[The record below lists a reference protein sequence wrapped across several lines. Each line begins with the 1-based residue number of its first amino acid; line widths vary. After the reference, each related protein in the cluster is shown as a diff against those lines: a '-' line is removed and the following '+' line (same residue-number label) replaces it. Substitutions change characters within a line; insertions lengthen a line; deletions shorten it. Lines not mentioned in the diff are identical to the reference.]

1 VVPQLQDEAL
11 HAQHDRGAIG
21 FAVADSIG
29 PGDSDANE
37 DTEDAAQHL
46 AENNKGDVR
55 RQKAPRTADKGVQK
69 AAREAAEAAWE
80 RHDVHEL
87 AAQSQAA
94 SAGKPPKIIK
104 SDVVNL
110 FVTWELDKQSG
121 VLLCGQHVSHMSVPD
136 VLAAWVRAMALSSF
150 DSSGLRTFAAVRRA
164 SDVVVAAQAP
174 IVESREVPAAQPWTT
189 PAQHLCVHEHVV
201 YAASHFTMP
210 MKRPVQLSEYLH
222 APTDLTRYGAHP
234 RPLSLCSPFM
244 CGRTLT

>member
-1 VVPQLQDEAL
+1 MPASLDS
-11 HAQHDRGAIG
+11 GAIG
-21 FAVADSIG
+21 FAEADSVG
-29 PGDSDANE
+29 PGDGDANE
-37 DTEDAAQHL
+37 VAKDAAQNL
-46 AENNKGDVR
+46 VEDNEGNVR
-55 RQKAPRTADKGVQK
+55 RQKAPRTVDKGVLK
-69 AAREAAEAAWE
+69 AAWEAVEAAWE
-80 RHDVHEL
+80 RLDVHEL

-94 SAGKPPKIIK
+94 SAGKPQKIIK

-150 DSSGLRTFAAVRRA
+150 DSSGLRTFDAVRRA
-164 SDVVVAAQAP
+164 SDAVVAAQAP
-174 IVESREVPAAQPWTT
+174 IVERREVPAAQPWTT
-189 PAQHLCVHEHVV
+189 PAQHLCVHEHAV

-210 MKRPVQLSEYLH
+210 MKRPVQLSEYACANRPH
-222 APTDLTRYGAHP
+222 SVWCDP